1 MEVVGARHRGAGAVR
16 EQPALPGEH
25 VDPVRGHRL
34 LARDL
39 QQPFLDHG
47 LGAARALLPRLEHE
61 HHAPGEL
68 VPPRAQQVRR
78 SHQPGHVQVV
88 AARVHRAGGRGVL
101 QPGLL
106 GHRQP
111 VHVTAQQDRGPGPC
125 ATQHRDHRGHR
136 APQGDLQVQ
145 PVQGLDDPL
154 LGPREVVAHLRV
166 GVQGAAQG
174 NELRLQGR
182 GMVEERHGGTPSQ
195 RERVGGGRWAARPH
209 GDPQGERG
217 GPVDG
222 AQVPAHRPRKRPQTR
237 PGHRRA
243 AQPRSTRSHA
253 TSASAAA
260 WSPRTESSKSTVGE
274 WFQPA
279 SAGSTSGGVQCR
291 KK

>member
-39 QQPFLDHG
+39 QQPLLDHE
-47 LGAARALLPRLEHE
+47 LGTARALLPRLEHE

-88 AARVHRAGGRGVL
+88 TARVHRPGGRGVL

-111 VHVTAQQDRGPGPC
+111 VHVAAQQHRGPGPG

-145 PVQGLDDPL
+145 PVQRVHDPL

-174 NELRLQGR
+174 HQLRLQG
-182 GMVEERHGGTPSQ
+182 GGVLEKRHGGTPSQ
-195 RERVGGGRWAARPH
+195 RERVGGGRWVTGQH
-209 GDPQGERG
+209 GKGTTTVAGLRAVPERRRRTGQGP
-217 GPVDG
+217 GPG
-222 AQVPAHRPRKRPQTR
+222 RA
-237 PGHRRA
+237 RA